1 MLFNSYVF
9 LFIFLPITMLVFYIL
24 CGLKH
29 QYIVIGWLVIASLF
43 FYAWWNPIYLALILS
58 SILSNYA
65 IGFYLTHTGNLCRKK
80 LIMVFGISVNLGLLG
95 YFKYTNFFIDILN
108 NIAETTYI
116 LPRIILPLAI
126 SFFTFTQIAYLV
138 DTYRGG
144 APKHNF
150 LDYCL
155 FVTFFPHLIAGPIV
169 RHWEIFPQI
178 TNTRFRFCHEDFS
191 VGLTIFLIG
200 LFKKVLFAD
209 TVAIYATPVF
219 AAAANGAQ
227 LTFFEAWGGILAY
240 TLQIYFDFS
249 GYSDMAIGLA
259 RMFSIKFPVN
269 FNSPYKATSIIDF
282 WRRWHITLS
291 RFLRD
296 YLYIPLGGSIKGN
309 TRRYINLMLT
319 MILGGL
325 WHGANW
331 TFVFW
336 GTLHGFYLI
345 VNHAWRAFLVA
356 VGFKSTV
363 YNWLSISFNKILTF
377 LAVAV
382 GWVFFRSDSLSAAI
396 TILKGMMGKN
406 GISLP
411 PLLQDHLGSLAS
423 LLSSRGVTF
432 NGLGAFE
439 VKGFLLIFILLV
451 IVWFA
456 PNTQQ
461 WMAHTNPAIE
471 PVKNPARLQWRPT
484 FTVGIVLGILL
495 FFVVQSYFTLTPSEF
510 LYFNF

>member
-1 MLFNSYVF
+1 ML
-9 LFIFLPITMLVFYIL
+9 IFCIFTRQKNQHI
-24 CGLKH
+24 
-29 QYIVIGWLVIASLF
+29 IIGWLVITSLF
-43 FYAWWNPIYLALILS
+43 FYAWWNPIYLTLILS
-58 SILSNYA
+58 SILFNYA
-65 IGFYLTHTGNLCRKK
+65 LGFCLTHTGSLCRKK
-80 LIMVFGISVNLGLLG
+80 LIMVFGISVNLGVLG
-95 YFKYTNFFIDILN
+95 YFKYTNFFIDLLN
-108 NIAETTYI
+108 NVADTTYT

-138 DTYRGG
+138 DTFRGG
-144 APKHNF
+144 TPKHSF

-178 TNTRFRFCHEDFS
+178 TDKKFRFFHEDFS

-209 TVAIYATPVF
+209 TIAIYATPVF
-219 AAAANGAQ
+219 SAAANCTQ
-227 LTFFEAWGGILAY
+227 VTFFEAWGGILAY

-259 RMFSIKFPVN
+259 RMFGIKFPVN

-296 YLYIPLGGSIKGN
+296 YLYIPLGGSLKGS
-309 TRRYINLMLT
+309 TRRYINLMIT

-325 WHGANW
+325 WHGANL

-345 VNHAWRAFLVA
+345 VNHAWRAFLKA
-356 VGFKSTV
+356 IGFKSTAN
-363 YNWLSISFNKILTF
+363 NWLSISFNKILTF

-382 GWVFFRSDSLSAAI
+382 GWVFFRSESPSAAI
-396 TILKGMMGKN
+396 AILYGMMGKN
-406 GISLP
+406 GISFP
-411 PLLQDHLGSLAS
+411 PVLQGHLGSFESFFSS
-423 LLSSRGVTF
+423 LGVTF
-432 NGLGAFE
+432 NGFGAFE
-439 VKGFLLIFILLV
+439 GRGFFLIFILLG
-451 IVWFA
+451 IVWFT
-456 PNTQQ
+456 PNTQE
-461 WMAHTNPAIE
+461 WMAHMNPALE
-471 PVKNPARLQWRPT
+471 PVKNPARLQWKPT